1 MVAID
6 SISRLC
12 GFGAAFQTRLA
23 NLPQLPLAHPVSLV
37 DLSPRCATWRY
48 QTHTHT
54 QSNTYDIH
62 KRGKPRPNSNS
73 AEFLFP
79 NYKWTIGRR
88 RGVTGTISPRLP
100 DRRKRSHAIR
110 IEPGLAGLLDHAIA
124 QFAVANRG
132 ATEASWELPN
142 LSSDLVSWHTFQ
154 ANMCQPIVHGEL
166 PQSHYVCS
174 VLWIS
179 CWLERLMA
187 RSPS

>member
-1 MVAID
+1 MWIRCSFSD
-6 SISRLC
+6 PTSQSSSTPSRSPC
-12 GFGAAFQTRLA
+12 FSSGFEPSMCNLA
-23 NLPQLPLAHPVSLV
+23 LP
-37 DLSPRCATWRY
+37 D
-48 QTHTHT
+48 THTHT